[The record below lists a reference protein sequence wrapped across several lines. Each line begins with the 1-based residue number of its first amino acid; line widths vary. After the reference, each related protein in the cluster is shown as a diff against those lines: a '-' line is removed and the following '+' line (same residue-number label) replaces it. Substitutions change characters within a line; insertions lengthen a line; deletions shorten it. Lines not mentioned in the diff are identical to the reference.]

1 MAARAAARGM
11 ASRARAGP
19 PALSPAAYAASLE
32 VEHYASMPLLDLN
45 LTNLQR
51 SIDDGRMSDVPEAR
65 LAAATIKLSVARS
78 AQAARNAVELFIW
91 KGAR

>member
-45 LTNLQR
+45 LTNLQN
-51 SIDDGRMSDVPEAR
+51 SIDGRVNAEGASMFR
-65 LAAATIKLSVARS
+65 RS
-78 AQAARNAVELFIW
+78 
-91 KGAR
+91 

>member
-51 SIDDGRMSDVPEAR
+51 SIDDGR
-65 LAAATIKLSVARS
+65 KG
-78 AQAARNAVELFIW
+78 RNDTAYRPVEEGGIW
-91 KGAR
+91 GCW

>member
-45 LTNLQR
+45 LTNRGLLVRPSAKETPGVSWTRRGDLRFSQESSVNVEEASMFRR
-51 SIDDGRMSDVPEAR
+51 S
-65 LAAATIKLSVARS
+65 
-78 AQAARNAVELFIW
+78 
-91 KGAR
+91 

>member
-51 SIDDGRMSDVPEAR
+51 SIDDGSWTRRGDPVKSQVSTWREPLCFA
-65 LAAATIKLSVARS
+65 
-78 AQAARNAVELFIW
+78 
-91 KGAR
+91 GAS